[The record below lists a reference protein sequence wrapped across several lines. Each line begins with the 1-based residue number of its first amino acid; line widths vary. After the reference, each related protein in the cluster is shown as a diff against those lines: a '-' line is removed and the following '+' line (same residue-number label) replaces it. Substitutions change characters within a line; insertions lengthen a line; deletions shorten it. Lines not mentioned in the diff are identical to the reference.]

1 MNLKRTLIALVVEIL
16 ADRTTIVR
24 KSDPM
29 DNFIHAMFGVET
41 DEQRMTRCIEE
52 TVDQVT
58 DTVKR
63 AKTDRKFKKIVQ
75 NVDVF
80 ERES

>member
-1 MNLKRTLIALVVEIL
+1 MNIKRTLIALAVEIL

-41 DEQRMTRCIEE
+41 DEQRMTRSIEE

-58 DTVKR
+58 ETVKR
-63 AKTDRKFKKIVQ
+63 AKTKREFKKIVQ
-75 NVDVF
+75 NVDVY

>member
-1 MNLKRTLIALVVEIL
+1 MNIKRTLIALVVEIL